1 MAGVAVAVPEN
12 SGHAH
17 CMHPLP
23 VTMALTQP
31 APSIGLVAHDTD
43 LHTAQ
48 PPPMLTCLHVTMQEK
63 RVAQRVAMG
72 TPPVAIVC
80 YLVVWRVCDD
90 AISYFPPL
98 SRFIFFVR

>member
-1 MAGVAVAVPEN
+1 VAGVAVAVPEN

-48 PPPMLTCLHVTMQEK
+48 PL
-63 RVAQRVAMG
+63 
-72 TPPVAIVC
+72 IV
-80 YLVVWRVCDD
+80 YYCD
-90 AISYFPPL
+90 
-98 SRFIFFVR
+98 

>member
-48 PPPMLTCLHVTMQEK
+48 PL
-63 RVAQRVAMG
+63 
-72 TPPVAIVC
+72 IV
-80 YLVVWRVCDD
+80 YYCD
-90 AISYFPPL
+90 
-98 SRFIFFVR
+98 